1 VKFSDKEKALAVK
14 QMRSEWNSFQVPDQ
28 VHDRIRELFWEH
40 WEREETVRIL
50 MEEFGMKECYAR
62 KCYFFSEA
70 NQATRERFAE
80 IGMFYHCGFC
90 NEQCVPDSISK

>member
-1 VKFSDKEKALAVK
+1 
-14 QMRSEWNSFQVPDQ
+14 
-28 VHDRIRELFWEH
+28 
-40 WEREETVRIL
+40 
-50 MEEFGMKECYAR
+50 MKECYAR